1 MKSVGEYIDQYRVL
15 AIQAERPAY
24 ILYIVEQLPAADGP
38 LVLKSWKMTYPTA
51 IPYQLF
57 GSTALAIIN
66 LKGPSFLP
74 VKDYGVDEGDH
85 PYLVLPYEMY
95 TLQTLQQRLE
105 RSASEPISQEMAW
118 KIFVE
123 VGTALVIA
131 HRRGIEHG
139 SLTPED
145 ILLTSEGK
153 VMVTGFAPL
162 EAYRDQQHMFAPP
175 SPYRPPEADVGYK
188 SDQYALAALA
198 HELLINQQAAPA
210 VTPTVQQAIQRA
222 RADQEEQRFGT
233 VREFLWAV
241 GVTTVIPGNAFEEK
255 QLQLRQAQAAQKQ
268 KRSRKLVPGAKK
280 DLLLMGVLLFLGIA
294 CLFLAFHIPVHVAID
309 PNIPVTCNGEPM
321 TPGEIC
327 QHISTSAF
335 GTDTTGLTYEQQ
347 AEYQQSS
354 TFRTFIACL
363 GFIGS
368 GLMFLGLVFG
378 LRALLRWRYGQ
389 KPIGT
394 AFSLHVARNLAR
406 MRGFPR
412 QPRN

>member
-1 MKSVGEYIDQYRVL
+1 MKSVGEYIDRYRVL
-15 AIQAERPAY
+15 VIQAERPAY
-24 ILYIVEQLPAADGP
+24 ILYIVEQLPAADVP

-51 IPYQLF
+51 VPYKLF
-57 GSTALAIIN
+57 GSAALAIIN

-74 VKDYGVDEGDH
+74 IKDYGVDEDDH
-85 PYLVLPYEMY
+85 PYLVLSYEMY

-118 KIFVE
+118 KIFEE

-145 ILLTSEGK
+145 ILLTPEGK

-162 EAYRDQQHMFAPP
+162 EAYRDQQHILAPP

-210 VTPTVQQAIQRA
+210 AAPTVQQAIQRA

-233 VREFLWAV
+233 MREFLWAV
-241 GVTTVIPGNAFEEK
+241 GVTTVIPGDDVEEK
-255 QLQLRQAQAAQKQ
+255 QLRLRQAQAAQKH
-268 KRSRKLVPGAKK
+268 KRSRKLVSGVRRE
-280 DLLLMGVLLFLGIA
+280 LILMGVLLFLGIA
-294 CLFLAFHIPVHVAID
+294 CLFFAFHATPLHVAID
-309 PNIPVTCNGEPM
+309 PKIPVTCNGEPM
-321 TPGEIC
+321 TPDEIC

-335 GTDTTGLTYEQQ
+335 STDTMGLTYEQQ
-347 AEYQQSS
+347 AEYQQSD
-354 TFRTFIACL
+354 TLRTFLAFL

-368 GLMFLGLVFG
+368 ALILFGLIFG
-378 LRALLRWRYGQ
+378 LRALWVQR
-389 KPIGT
+389 
-394 AFSLHVARNLAR
+394 
-406 MRGFPR
+406 RGYPFLS
-412 QPRN
+412 